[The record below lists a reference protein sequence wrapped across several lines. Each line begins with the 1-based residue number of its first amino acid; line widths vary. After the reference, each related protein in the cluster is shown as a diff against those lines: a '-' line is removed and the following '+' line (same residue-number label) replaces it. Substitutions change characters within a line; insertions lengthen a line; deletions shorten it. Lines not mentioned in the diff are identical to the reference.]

1 MEVFYTF
8 MFNLIIQ
15 KNNNNTM
22 RTIAARNNIILMEEK
37 LSLHNAKTILYQ
49 DRIRLSRK
57 RAQYILR

>member
-37 LSLHNAKTILYQ
+37 LSLHNAETILYQ
-49 DRIRLSRK
+49 GRIRLSRK